1 MPRPKSVRAPTT
13 ASLPSDLRIPST
25 TPSLVKQLSKLA
37 RQSLLDL
44 VFQWL
49 DDRNVDKFPPFL
61 QVDEEENPDDEGLRP
76 YPAERTLNDVRNAYQ
91 ELQFR
96 KGGKREVIDR
106 ILDGDWRH
114 GITLRQIA
122 MIDLR
127 YLDDHPASLRWTAL
141 ELTRIGISRA
151 EAEESSIANISACIP
166 RVHASTFLNKLQGQI
181 SPLVKAHFYLARS
194 TTHPLTFLRIFVTHS
209 PYQYPRQ
216 APDTLIDSSRVMY
229 VAFPDS
235 CPYVYTSLASTTGSK
250 PSAGAAVATDP
261 RTLQR
266 IVRDAVPKALSL
278 PHQRYAL
285 KSTSLTAKNLQALLS
300 LRGPGRSNKAAGAF
314 SIFADAVLEGSPL
327 DPRPSNTVSPEEHQK
342 QTTYSQPDQE
352 NENSSTGP
360 NKDNHNDTDKNI
372 GAPTAQQKVHSRR
385 TRALE
390 SDPGTSKK
398 RKLAVQ
404 SRFGISGTY
413 LSSAPLDRLDARL
426 FDLPSGD
433 QDADEE
439 RTDAAGPALSLTF
452 AGTDVISGI
461 RKLAELGLVDAERMP
476 SWMTGEEGVSV
487 AVVRNGRVINDGV

>member
-13 ASLPSDLRIPST
+13 ASLPSNLRIPST
-25 TPSLVKQLSKLA
+25 TPSLVKQLGKLP

-49 DDRNVDKFPPFL
+49 DDRNVDNFPPFL
-61 QVDEEENPDDEGLRP
+61 EADEAKNPDDEGLRP

-141 ELTRIGISRA
+141 ELTRIGISST
-151 EAEESSIANISACIP
+151 EAEESNLADISACIP
-166 RVHASTFLNKLQGQI
+166 RVHASNFLNKLQEQI

-209 PYQYPRQ
+209 PYQNPRQ
-216 APDTLIDSSRVMY
+216 APDNLVDSSRVMY

-250 PSAGAAVATDP
+250 PTPGAAIATDP
-261 RTLQR
+261 RSLQR

-278 PHQRYAL
+278 PHQRYVF

-300 LRGPGRSNKAAGAF
+300 LRGPGRSNKASGAF

-327 DPRPSNTVSPEEHQK
+327 DPRPSNTVLPEEHQK
-342 QTTYSQPDQE
+342 QTACSQLGHGKENKFTDTNNDNDSDKKTEALSSQPQ
-352 NENSSTGP
+352 
-360 NKDNHNDTDKNI
+360 I
-372 GAPTAQQKVHSRR
+372 LSRR
-385 TRALE
+385 TR
-390 SDPGTSKK
+390 DPETDQRTSKK
-398 RKLAVQ
+398 RKLTVQ
-404 SRFGISGTY
+404 SRFGTSGTT

-426 FDLPSGD
+426 LDPPSGT
-433 QDADEE
+433 QDAVEE
-439 RTDAAGPALSLTF
+439 RTDSAGPTLSLTF
-452 AGTDVISGI
+452 TGTDVISGI
-461 RKLAELGLVDAERMP
+461 RKLAELGIVDAERMP
-476 SWMTGEEGVSV
+476 SWMTGEEGVSM
-487 AVVRNGRVINDGV
+487 AVVRNGRVVNDDG

>member
-13 ASLPSDLRIPST
+13 ASLPSNLRIPST
-25 TPSLVKQLSKLA
+25 TPSLVKQLGKLP

-49 DDRNVDKFPPFL
+49 DDRNVDNFPPFL
-61 QVDEEENPDDEGLRP
+61 EADEAKNPDDEGLRP

-127 YLDDHPASLRWTAL
+127 YLDDHLASLRWTAL
-141 ELTRIGISRA
+141 ELTRIGISST
-151 EAEESSIANISACIP
+151 EAEESNLADISACIP
-166 RVHASTFLNKLQGQI
+166 RVHASTFLNKLQEQI

-209 PYQYPRQ
+209 PYQNPRQ
-216 APDTLIDSSRVMY
+216 APDNLVDSSRVMY

-250 PSAGAAVATDP
+250 PTTGASIATDP
-261 RTLQR
+261 RSLQR

-278 PHQRYAL
+278 PHQRYVL

-300 LRGPGRSNKAAGAF
+300 LRGPGRSNKASGAF

-327 DPRPSNTVSPEEHQK
+327 DPRPSNTVLPEEHQK
-342 QTTYSQPDQE
+342 QTACSQPGHEKE
-352 NENSSTGP
+352 NKFTDTKNDNDSDKKTKALNSQP
-360 NKDNHNDTDKNI
+360 QI
-372 GAPTAQQKVHSRR
+372 LSRR
-385 TRALE
+385 TRDAE
-390 SDPGTSKK
+390 TDQRTSKK
-398 RKLAVQ
+398 RKLTVQ
-404 SRFGISGTY
+404 SRFGTSGTT
-413 LSSAPLDRLDARL
+413 LSSTPLDRLDARL
-426 FDLPSGD
+426 LDLPQGV
-433 QDADEE
+433 QDAVEE
-439 RTDAAGPALSLTF
+439 RADSAGPTLSLTF
-452 AGTDVISGI
+452 TGTDVISGI
-461 RKLAELGLVDAERMP
+461 RKLAELGIVDAERMP
-476 SWMTGEEGVSV
+476 SWMTGEEGVSM
-487 AVVRNGRVINDGV
+487 AVVRNGRVVNDDG